1 MFKMKKNFNIIP
13 KIVIQTI
20 NEEKV
25 LVVTPKNLILSLK
38 ILKQHIN
45 FRYNLLSCISGV
57 DFIGN
62 SYRFGV
68 VYELLSMSLND
79 RIRLKTFI
87 QETSSVPSCVNIF
100 ENANWWEREVWDF
113 FGIYFENH
121 PDLRRILTDYGFE
134 GFPLRKD
141 FPLSGFV
148 ELRYNEVKK
157 QIVIEPMNLSQENRN
172 FSFEISW

>member
-1 MFKMKKNFNIIP
+1 MFNMKKNFNIIP
-13 KIVIQTI
+13 KIVIQNI

-25 LVVTPKNLILSLK
+25 LVVSPKNLILSLK

-100 ENANWWEREVWDF
+100 ENAD
-113 FGIYFENH
+113 
-121 PDLRRILTDYGFE
+121 
-134 GFPLRKD
+134 RK
-141 FPLSGFV
+141 SV
-148 ELRYNEVKK
+148 V
-157 QIVIEPMNLSQENRN
+157 
-172 FSFEISW
+172 